1 MTKFLKNISVESEG
15 HIQFKTIDGTN
26 AGKID
31 QDGNDLVLTNAVGD
45 ILLGDGDADIYIG
58 DGSNNVDILFEQS
71 GNIKADD
78 SASNV
83 TLTLGSS
90 NTSLNIINPTINGNI
105 NSSNTFDF
113 NQGGDFNGPINSSG
127 TNRAI
132 QVNGTTRIN
141 SVGDIIGT
149 SYYVGS
155 QAVIDTNRNLTVGTI
170 NSGAITS
177 TGNIKAQGGGNIY
190 VYDDDDDTRVHID
203 ASSNS
208 TEGVFRVSN
217 GANYGLIVRGISN
230 NPRLGAYH
238 NGTLDIYGF
247 GNSDGADHASDDQ
260 LARFDFAN
268 EKFLVNGEIEG
279 ASLDING
286 NADISGNLVIAGT
299 VDGVDISALPTT
311 FAPTNAEQNVQSDW
325 NATSGDALILN
336 KPSIPAAITDYVSA
350 ANGGTFGGAIT
361 VTGELEA
368 TSLDINGR
376 VDLQTISTSVDGTVI
391 RGGFLNPA
399 AEASMVHIPH
409 LINDLAGFQKWSNS
423 TITVTGLYKTRSG
436 SSGSYTYSNAVTE
449 SDFSGGQAF
458 DAHSSTAGSWYSNNG
473 ADGSTAGVGVITLEW
488 PNELQYSAW
497 AGIVFG
503 SGSFS
508 APRVKIEAYRGGAWQ
523 TLCNITDNN
532 QNVVLRQIAS
542 NSGTNNATTKLRY
555 TLGGSVNGSYFRI
568 HTLYAANYRA
578 GDNNL
583 NNTSTAHTQGVNF
596 LEKYKDGYLHGN
608 LYPGADDTYD
618 LGSNSYQWRNGYF
631 DGSVICD
638 GVTVDGNIAVNGTV
652 DGVDIAALAI
662 ANTGD
667 QDLSGYLL
675 NTTDTLTGRLTVTS
689 SVRVGND
696 TAAATSANTGALRY
710 YETGGVSYVDMCMKT
725 DNSTW
730 AWVNIT
736 RNIFSV

>member
-78 SASNV
+78 SASGV

-90 NTSLNIINPTINGNI
+90 NTSLNIISPTINGNLSI
-105 NSSNTFDF
+105 GLTSISNKLTFTGNDGYILF
-113 NQGGDFNGPINSSG
+113 DREPSNYDGTTSIPLLKVDQAGTEKTILERISANGGILLGADDTIMIAGGDTRAVLRANINETVESVVIASESGFTAYGFPGNDTSWANRNEFKFRSDSSTASENGLYI
-127 TNRAI
+127 
-132 QVNGTTRIN
+132 
-141 SVGDIIGT
+141 GDG
-149 SYYVGS
+149 GS
-155 QAVIDTNRNLTVGTI
+155 AQLVDLNRNLTANTLT
-170 NSGAITS
+170 TS
-177 TGNIKAQGGGNIY
+177 GNIKATSGGSIY
-190 VYDDDDDTRVHID
+190 LYDNNDDTKIHVQ

-217 GANYGLIVRGISN
+217 GSNYGLIVRGIAN
-230 NPRLGAYH
+230 NPRLGAYQ

-260 LARFDFAN
+260 LARFDFVN

-336 KPSIPAAITDYVSA
+336 KPTIPAAITDFVSA
-350 ANGGTFGGAIT
+350 ASGGTFSGALKIT
-361 VTGELEA
+361 DAINTGSPLLDLHNSTNGESVDIRFTDVAAGTTQFGNITYRHQDSKSYGSAAGFIIGSGEA
-368 TSLDINGR
+368 TT
-376 VDLQTISTSVDGTVI
+376 TILADGK
-391 RGGFLNPA
+391 L
-399 AEASMVHIPH
+399 M
-409 LINDLAGFQKWSNS
+409 
-423 TITVTGLYKTRSG
+423 YKEGIYSKP
-436 SSGSYTYSNAVTE
+436 SSGTGAGTRKDSNW
-449 SDFSGGQAF
+449 D
-458 DAHSSTAGSWYSNNG
+458 TAYGWG
-473 ADGSTAGVGVITLEW
+473 DHGL
-488 PNELQYSAW
+488 SAQD
-497 AGIVFG
+497 
-503 SGSFS
+503 
-508 APRVKIEAYRGGAWQ
+508 K
-523 TLCNITDNN
+523 TDIGN
-532 QNVVLRQIAS
+532 L
-542 NSGTNNATTKLRY
+542 SGT
-555 TLGGSVNGSYFRI
+555 
-568 HTLYAANYRA
+568 
-578 GDNNL
+578 
-583 NNTSTAHTQGVNF
+583 
-596 LEKYKDGYLHGN
+596 
-608 LYPGADDTYD
+608 
-618 LGSNSYQWRNGYF
+618 
-631 DGSVICD
+631 
-638 GVTVDGNIAVNGTV
+638 
-652 DGVDIAALAI
+652 
-662 ANTGD
+662 NTGD

-696 TAAATSANTGALRY
+696 TATATSANEGATRY
-710 YETGGVSYVDMCMKT
+710 YTDASGSYMDMVMKT
-725 DNSTW
+725 DNSSYG
-730 AWVNIT
+730 WVNIV